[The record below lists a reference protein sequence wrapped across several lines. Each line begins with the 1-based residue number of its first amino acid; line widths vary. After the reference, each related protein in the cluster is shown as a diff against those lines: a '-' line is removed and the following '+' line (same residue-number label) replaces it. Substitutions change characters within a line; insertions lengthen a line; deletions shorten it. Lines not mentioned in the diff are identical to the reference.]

1 METWQTVSLVCV
13 GITAVCTAGA
23 WLWRIVRPVASA
35 DKELKA
41 LASDVPILKES
52 VKSLSER
59 ISKVETHQDN
69 DIRVLK
75 DHAEANRAI
84 CSALLALLDH
94 ELTGDHTAELESAKA
109 SLTTYLINR

>member
-1 METWQTVSLVCV
+1 MEAWQTVLVICG
-13 GITAVCTAGA
+13 GIAAVCTAGN
-23 WLWRIVRPVASA
+23 WVWRIFRPVANA

-52 VKSLSER
+52 IKGLSER

>member
-1 METWQTVSLVCV
+1 LF
-13 GITAVCTAGA
+13 
-23 WLWRIVRPVASA
+23 RPVATA

-41 LASDVPILKES
+41 LASDVPMIKAS
-52 VKSLSER
+52 VKDLTARVGKIEL
-59 ISKVETHQDN
+59 HQDS
-69 DIRVLK
+69 DIRTLR